1 MAVTWRVKDIEMEKK
16 SEFLVYLQLIVV
28 QIIWGGAFII
38 GQLALTKQPVMTTV
52 LIRNLGVSLGF
63 ILILCCSKKH
73 VWLMVPRTAV
83 WPLLGM
89 GFFGVVMYNILV
101 YWGLSLSSAISAS
114 LLIPT
119 VQPVITVLITRIK
132 AIDLLSKSQYLGLFA
147 GFLGAIATLTGDWSI
162 HPDSHN
168 ILGNLLLL
176 LAAFS
181 FSLYSILGK
190 SVLNQ
195 LPSLHTTTYATLVG
209 SFMFLPISFLGDH
222 RLILEQL
229 TLDFGLY
236 MGYLIVLGGVL
247 SFLWWSQGVQYLGP
261 SQTGVITLLM
271 PPFALLIAVVVLQ
284 QSISFLQMAGIV
296 LSLLGVG
303 LSTGLLKVSTFFFVA
318 INKIRMK

>member
-1 MAVTWRVKDIEMEKK
+1 MAVTWRGKDIEMEKK

-28 QIIWGGAFII
+28 QLIWGGAFII
-38 GQLALTKQPVMTTV
+38 GQLALTKQPVMTTI

-73 VWLMVPRTAV
+73 GWLMVPRTTV

-89 GFFGVVMYNILV
+89 GFFGVVVYNILV

-119 VQPVITVLITRIK
+119 VQPLTTVLITRIK
-132 AIDLLSKSQYLGLFA
+132 AIDSLSKSQFLGLFA

-168 ILGNLLLL
+168 MLGNLLLL

-181 FSLYSILGK
+181 FSLYSTLGK
-190 SVLNQ
+190 LVLNQ
-195 LPSLHTTTYATLVG
+195 LPPLHTTTYATLVG
-209 SFMFLPISFLGDH
+209 SFLFLPVSFLGDH
-222 RLILEQL
+222 RLIWEQL
-229 TLDFGLY
+229 TLDFSLY

-247 SFLWWSQGVQYLGP
+247 SFLWWSQGVKYLGP
-261 SQTGVITLLM
+261 SKTGVITLLM

-284 QSISFLQMAGIV
+284 QSISLLQMTGII

-303 LSTGLLKVSTFFFVA
+303 FSTGLVNVSTPFFVA
-318 INKIRMK
+318 INKKG